1 MRSRKQTCIGAC
13 LWIALATV
21 AVAEPPSPDAGGR
34 QGYPTSVLADYVIG
48 CLLANGTNPE
58 TLQKCSCS
66 IDFIAESI
74 PYDEYVRVE
83 TLMRLQQLEGVGRNA
98 VYKSS
103 AWSNAAVTRF
113 KEIQAESTLRC
124 F

>member
-1 MRSRKQTCIGAC
+1 MKSRRQTCIGAC
-13 LWIALATV
+13 LWLVLA
-21 AVAEPPSPDAGGR
+21 AGAAADAPGPDTGGR

-74 PYDEYVRVE
+74 PYDEYVKVE
-83 TLMRLQQLEGVGRNA
+83 TLLRLQQLEGVGRNA

-103 AWSNAAVTRF
+103 AWSKAAVTRF